1 MIISTLSDP
10 QSTADLVSLASK
22 PLAQLVH
29 AAREAHLAGVA
40 ASALVQSKSPTIQG
54 LAGQMAGAAKAAEF
68 TARSVACRMSLPVDV
83 SAPHLPLM
91 AGVGGVDVFAMRRL
105 ALLREFI

>member
-1 MIISTLSDP
+1 MIISTVSDP
-10 QSTADLVSLASK
+10 QGTADLVSLGSK

-40 ASALVQSKSPTIQG
+40 ASALLSSKSPTVQG
-54 LAGQMAGAAKAAEF
+54 LASQMTGAAKAAEF
-68 TARSVACRMSLPVDV
+68 SARSVACRMNLPVDSSV
-83 SAPHLPLM
+83 PHLPML
-91 AGVGGVDVFAMRRL
+91 AGLGGCDVFVARRL